1 MVIWMYLAVL
11 IIGTFFSYLMIF
23 KPLKKEAIERYQAQN
38 NYVLEEMDSNLKII
52 EEYANSI
59 AYAKELTNE
68 LECYE
73 KDSANKN
80 YEYDLSNT
88 LNTLVYVKSGVRS
101 IALHSFEAPVVYSL
115 IPPSEAEQEVLT
127 GKWYEELRERKR
139 GGGFSQGFYV
149 KQENSKTVKVLAY
162 GRNFRVHGQRFTVT
176 IFLDYTELFG
186 KIERFRGR
194 EFDNSAWLTSQREPL
209 FPEQNHKGQEQL
221 EELIA
226 TGQEVVETSK
236 GVCYI
241 RHIYQY
247 PYISVAFVS
256 EKRLYGVFSEY
267 ISMIFLFL
275 AAFFLASLI
284 GILLMIRKITRPV
297 SDLSQ
302 VMSEAV
308 NQDLNV
314 QLNVDSDDEIGDL
327 SRIFNNMMVDLK
339 DYVERLVEKEKR
351 EQEMRFG
358 LLASQIDPHF
368 VCNTLNTVNYLA
380 KQKRDED
387 VIVVSTA
394 LSNIL
399 RDRLRLKDFQIY
411 DTVKQEVLTV
421 QRYLKIQEYRYG
433 KKVEVSWNVS
443 QEVKECNIPK
453 NLIQPLI
460 ENSLFHGL
468 ADEDTGEIEGYIKI
482 DIYQRDNDL
491 LIRVTDSGRG
501 MTPSKVQKLRAE
513 QADTFLKGRGIG
525 ISGIRERLKILYHDK
540 YAFSIES
547 TIGRGT
553 AVQIEILNV
562 CKSEELMEVDSIE

>member
-38 NYVLEEMDSNLKII
+38 NYVLEEMDSSLKII

-68 LECYE
+68 LERFE
-73 KDSANKN
+73 KDTSNKIHQ
-80 YEYDLSNT
+80 YDLSST

-101 IALHSFEAPVVYSL
+101 IALHSFKAPVIYSL
-115 IPPSEAEQEVLT
+115 IPPSQIEQEVFA
-127 GKWYEELRERKR
+127 GEWYQEIRKR
-139 GGGFSQGFYV
+139 KSGGGFSQGFYV

-162 GRNFRVHGQRFTVT
+162 SKNFRVHDQRFTVT

-186 KIERFRGR
+186 KIERFRSR

-209 FPEQNHKGQEQL
+209 FPEQDNQGQELLDQ
-221 EELIA
+221 LIA
-226 TGQEVVETSK
+226 TGQEVVETSN
-236 GVCYI
+236 GVYFI

-247 PYISVAFVS
+247 PYISVTFVT

-267 ISMIFLFL
+267 IRMIFLFL
-275 AAFFLASLI
+275 AAFFLVSLT

-297 SDLSQ
+297 SELSQ

-314 QLNVDSDDEIGDL
+314 QLNVNSDDEIGDL
-327 SRIFNNMMVDLK
+327 SRIFNNMMIDLK

-411 DTVKQEVLTV
+411 DTVEQEVLTV

-433 KKVEVSWNVS
+433 RKVAVCWNVN
-443 QEVKECNIPK
+443 QEVKGCNIPK
-453 NLIQPLI
+453 NLLQPLI

-468 ADEDTGEIEGYIKI
+468 ADEDTGEIEGIIVI
-482 DIYQRDNDL
+482 DIYKCDHNL

-501 MTPSKVQKLRAE
+501 MSPSKLEKLKAE
-513 QADTFLKGRGIG
+513 HAETSLKGRGIG
-525 ISGIRERLKILYHDK
+525 ISGIRERLNILYHDN

-553 AVQIEILNV
+553 AVQIEILNE
-562 CKSEELMEVDSIE
+562 CKSADLMEVERVE